1 MVSGTWLVVPRP
13 SSLRL
18 TFRYEARAVIHSN
31 RSEWQFRAQ
40 PVSSFFLLRALAAE
54 KLPLMH

>member
-31 RSEWQFRAQ
+31 RSEWQFRAHFGQ
-40 PVSSFFLLRALAAE
+40 CCEIYEWLL
-54 KLPLMH
+54 